1 MKTSSDEVAA
11 NVGRSTPL
19 MIGIAVLSILIVLT
33 GGTLGWYVVNR
44 KPLSELPVI
53 SVFPAPAYSY
63 SIPNVTRPIGVA
75 LDETNNRLYITQTS
89 GTRLVKV
96 TDLQGNLLGTL
107 KPPADNALH
116 TPVYI
121 AIEPTSKD
129 VYVSDRGS
137 NEMYVYD
144 KAGKYL
150 RTLKP
155 EGVKNWGPLAVAFA
169 PDGTLYVADANATPQ
184 VVRVL
189 KTDGTAIRTIGA
201 AEDLSFVNG
210 LAVEADGSIAV
221 GDSNNARVL
230 VYSAAGQLKGTLAR
244 GDADS
249 PIGLPR
255 GLAVSDANVLY
266 IADSTNQDV
275 LIYSPTSSGIPVYAN
290 VFGDDGA
297 GDGQF
302 QYPQGIATDTH
313 GHIFVADRENNRVQ
327 VWTGR

>member
-63 SIPNVTRPIGVA
+63 SIADVSRPIGVA
-75 LDETNNRLYITQTS
+75 LDESNNRLYITQTK
-89 GTRLVKV
+89 GNRLVKV
-96 TDLQGNLLGTL
+96 TDMQGNVLGTL

-116 TPVYI
+116 TPVYVSI
-121 AIEPTSKD
+121 DPKSKD

-137 NEMYVYD
+137 NELYVYD
-144 KAGKYL
+144 KAGKFL

-155 EGVKNWGPLAVAFA
+155 EGVKNFGPLASAFA
-169 PDGTLYVADANATPQ
+169 ADGTFYVADANAQPQ
-184 VVRVL
+184 VIRAL
-189 KTDGTAIRTIGA
+189 KTDGTQIRTIGA
-201 AEDLSFVNG
+201 AENLAFVNG

-221 GDSNNARVL
+221 SDSNNARVL
-230 VYSAAGQLKGTLAR
+230 IYAADGQLKGALAR
-244 GDADS
+244 GDADA

-266 IADSTNQDV
+266 VADATNQTV

-290 VFGDDGA
+290 VFGDDGS

-302 QYPQGIATDTH
+302 QYPQGITTDTH
-313 GHIFVADRENNRVQ
+313 GHIFVADRENNRIQ